1 MKIIFLDVDGVLN
14 NARWARKMYDEGVHV
29 YADDLLYDPSIKQ
42 LKRLIDATNAKVILS
57 SSWRNH
63 PDAMEHLEAQL
74 NAYNIFIYGKTPRVG
89 PQRGDDI
96 TAWFNRY
103 DKAGLFKLRPEE
115 YNYIILDDDSDMT
128 VHMDHLVKTDF
139 ETGLQYTHVDRAI
152 ALLNGEAQN
161 GN

>member
-14 NARWARKMYDEGVHV
+14 NACWARKMYDEGVHV

-42 LKRLIDATNAKVILS
+42 LKRLIDATNAKVVLS

-63 PDAMEHLEAQL
+63 PDAMKHLATQL
-74 NAYNIFIYGKTPRVG
+74 AAYNIFVYGVTPNVG

-96 TAWFNRY
+96 SEWLANHPI
-103 DKAGLFKLRPEE
+103 D
-115 YNYIILDDDSDMT
+115 NYVILDNDSDMT

-152 ALLNGEAQN
+152 ALLNGGAQN

>member
-42 LKRLIDATNAKVILS
+42 LKRLIDATDAKVILS

-63 PDAMEHLEAQL
+63 PDAMSHLATQL
-74 NAYNIFIYGKTPRVG
+74 AAYNIFIYGVTPNVG

-96 TAWFNRY
+96 SEWLANHPV
-103 DKAGLFKLRPEE
+103 D
-115 YNYIILDDDSDMT
+115 NYVILDDDSDMT
-128 VHMDHLVKTDF
+128 VHMDHLVQPSY